1 MIELTGPHVTHVG
14 KIIHDQQLVDR
25 EMRIESS
32 PLGFSHMNHTDES
45 VAELL
50 TLTREVDDWGTI
62 RYRNSAGQLHR
73 IHGPAM
79 TLPDGSEIWFQTS
92 RLHREG
98 GPADTWPDGTEY
110 WYLDGMRHR
119 VGGPAVIYQDGDC
132 QWWLNGQQLTE
143 YEWRDQVAEIGTT
156 F

>member
-98 GPADTWPDGTEY
+98 GPAEICGDGTQ
-110 WYLDGMRHR
+110 R
-119 VGGPAVIYQDGDC
+119 
-132 QWWLNGQQLTE
+132 WWLHGQPV
-143 YEWRDQVAEIGTT
+143 DPDDPSV
-156 F
+156 

>member
-1 MIELTGPHVTHVG
+1 MQANE
-14 KIIHDQQLVDR
+14 
-25 EMRIESS
+25 
-32 PLGFSHMNHTDES
+32 TDDAL
-45 VAELL
+45 AEIL

-79 TLPDGSEIWFQTS
+79 TLPDGSEIWLHTS

-98 GPADTWPDGTEY
+98 GPADTWPDGSEY
-110 WYLDGMRHR
+110 WYHLGDRHR
-119 VGGPAVIYQDGDC
+119 VDGPAVIYPDGDC

-143 YEWRDQVAEIGTT
+143 YEWRDQVAEMGTPPSDQIWWFPEKRQKT
-156 F
+156 SIESMGYKGRKWVLTNHMAG